1 MDGGRMTDA
10 EKIAYLKFLLAQA
23 IQWNWI
29 DLDEQ
34 LFEMPEED
42 VADALPDLMILR
54 NKILDEIGG
63 FA

>member
-1 MDGGRMTDA
+1 MTDA
-10 EKIAYLKFLLAQA
+10 EKIAHLKGLLEQA

-29 DLDEQ
+29 DLDIQ
-34 LFEMPEED
+34 LSEMPEEE

-54 NKILDEIGG
+54 NEILDEIGG